1 MTRIVNLAD
10 FEPLARE
17 AMEPSAFDYYFG
29 GAWDE
34 ITLRD
39 NVGAFDRYKLRPRVL
54 VDVSAIDMSVEL
66 LGTRVSMPLG
76 LAPTALQE
84 LADPEG
90 EVATA
95 RAARSENTLM
105 CQSTISSRSLEDV
118 AAVGAPRWM
127 QLYVFTDRGLSEN
140 LVKRAEA
147 AGFSALVVTADLPVP
162 GYRERDARNHMPIP
176 PNQAL
181 GNFTHIET
189 EGELLPFIAG
199 LNDPS
204 ITWDDLA
211 WLRGITTLPIVL
223 KGILTAEDARLAVE
237 HGVDGIAVSNHG
249 GRQLDRVPASVDV
262 LAEVV
267 EAVDG
272 RAEVYLDGGV
282 RRGTDVLVARALG
295 AKAVFFGR
303 PYLWALAAMG
313 EKGVRIALKIMKT
326 EIGIAMALLG
336 TPKLAG
342 IRPGHVTVRSGQ

>member
-1 MTRIVNLAD
+1 MTRIINLAD

-17 AMEPSAFDYYFG
+17 RMDPSAFDYYFG

-39 NVGAFDRYKLRPRVL
+39 NVGAFDRFKLRPRVL
-54 VDVSAIDMSVEL
+54 VDVSKIDMTVDL
-66 LGTRVSMPLG
+66 LGTHVSMPLG

-95 RAARSENTLM
+95 RAATSENTLM
-105 CQSTISSRSLEDV
+105 CLSTIASRSLDEV
-118 AAVGAPRWM
+118 AAVGGPRWM
-127 QLYVFTDRGLSEN
+127 QLYVFTDRALSEE

-147 AGFSALVVTADLPVP
+147 AGFGALVVTADLPVP
-162 GYRERDARNHMPIP
+162 GYRERDARNEMPIP
-176 PNQAL
+176 DNQAL
-181 GNFTHIET
+181 GNFAHIET
-189 EGELLPFIAG
+189 EGELLPFIAA

-204 ITWDDLA
+204 LTWDDLE
-211 WLRGITTLPIVL
+211 WLRGVTSLPIVV

-237 HGVDGIAVSNHG
+237 HGVDAVVVSNHG
-249 GRQLDRVPASVDV
+249 GRQLDRVSASIDV
-262 LAEVV
+262 LEEVV
-267 EAVDG
+267 DAVEG
-272 RAEVYLDGGV
+272 RVEVYMDGGV

-295 AKAVFFGR
+295 AKAVFIGR

-326 EIGIAMALLG
+326 EIAIAMALLG
-336 TPKLAG
+336 TPKLSD
-342 IRPGHVTVRSGQ
+342 ITRSHLM

>member
-1 MTRIVNLAD
+1 VTRIVNLAD
-10 FEPLARE
+10 FEPMARDR
-17 AMEPSAFDYYFG
+17 MDPSAFDYYFG

-39 NVGAFDRYKLRPRVL
+39 NVAAFNRYRLRPRVL
-54 VDVSAIDMSVEL
+54 VDVSQVDMTVEL
-66 LGTRVSMPLG
+66 LGTPVSMPLG
-76 LAPTALQE
+76 LAPTALQQ

-95 RAARSENTLM
+95 RACASENALM
-105 CQSTISSRSLEDV
+105 CLSTIASRSLEEV
-118 AAVGAPRWM
+118 AAIGGPRWM
-127 QLYVFTDRGLSEN
+127 QLYVFSDRGLSEE

-162 GYRERDARNHMPIP
+162 GYRERDARNQMPIP
-176 PNQAL
+176 PGQAL
-181 GNFTHIET
+181 GNFTHLET
-189 EGELLPFIAG
+189 EGELLPLIAS

-204 ITWDDLA
+204 LTWADLE
-211 WLRGITTLPIVL
+211 WLRGMTSLPIVV

-249 GRQLDRVPASVDV
+249 GRQLDRVPATIDV
-262 LAEVV
+262 LEEIV
-267 EAVDG
+267 EAADD
-272 RAEVYLDGGV
+272 RAEIYLDGGV

-313 EKGVRIALKIMKT
+313 EKGVRIALKILKT
-326 EIGIAMALLG
+326 EIAIAMALLG
-336 TPKLAG
+336 TPTLSDITRA
-342 IRPGHVTVRSGQ
+342 HVM